1 WPWCHLDGG
10 PGGGAR
16 ASHSRRGRRRVRSG
30 CRTDALLWMGSS
42 QRAPGDSGR
51 VRHCR
56 TLLVA
61 RGGSGGNDTREALAA
76 PPTTVLDRPASRP
89 VGSLAIGGVG
99 GSQAILVCLG
109 GASGSRRATSYADTG
124 RAGPPTRVDGL
135 TAGAR
140 RLGPARDQRSTTS
153 PLVKV
158 PAPAARPSN

>member
-1 WPWCHLDGG
+1 
-10 PGGGAR
+10 
-16 ASHSRRGRRRVRSG
+16 
-30 CRTDALLWMGSS
+30 
-42 QRAPGDSGR
+42 
-51 VRHCR
+51 
-56 TLLVA
+56 
-61 RGGSGGNDTREALAA
+61 
-76 PPTTVLDRPASRP
+76 TTVLDRPASRP

-158 PAPAARPSN
+158 PAPAARPSNHGRCCSRKSIKSPTILVPSKSRTAA